1 MRRALWS
8 TVADV
13 LRGRRATAETTPA
26 DSEPRALIRAVDE
39 AYRIA
44 TRTRTNKAWQPSHF
58 AGDTATSGAVELG
71 LARIRDQ
78 VRNNPQFV
86 KARGTLVDLIVGQ
99 GIQAFCSPFS
109 FDFDVTALLS
119 NSRDDSLDV
128 PPELAGELQYAWES
142 DRYFALWADDPAQC
156 DVEGKLSFWD
166 MQRIAFGDMVET
178 GDALF
183 LLVQRRVGA
192 GRMIPLSLQI
202 IEREQLDRTKDRAAG
217 PGVNKI
223 VNGIELDPENR
234 PLAYWLYDSHPDD
247 GSYERGG
254 ASRPIPANRVLHCFV
269 PFRPS
274 MHVGF
279 SWFRAMAATARDRHW
294 LLSSELTKAAIGAL
308 VTLVHYK
315 EDPEGA
321 GPTLSDGEETTDTQ
335 GNEIVKL
342 GEAISM
348 RASKND
354 KIELFQADTPSQT
367 LKDFVDTIDHD
378 QAAGVELSHLRYTGR
393 WTGLSY
399 TAGRGAQLDDEMH
412 ARPLKNFWGRAL
424 VVPIRK
430 LVNAQC
436 VAQGLLK
443 SITAA
448 DFRGDPNR
456 YQNFWCIGPG
466 RDQLDPVNE
475 TESALAKLRSGM
487 STLQIENGNRG
498 LHWLQ
503 VLLQMRREMLVARM
517 FGLKLD
523 YSKGQ
528 GGQTKSTTTDS
539 AAATADAGG
548 DANSDTRSAAPA
560 KPKKSPR

>member
-1 MRRALWS
+1 MN
-8 TVADV
+8 
-13 LRGRRATAETTPA
+13 TTPWSSLIVHAGSGSPLEQQGNA
-26 DSEPRALIRAVDE
+26 DERQSLIRAADE

-44 TRTRTNKAWQPSHF
+44 TRTRTNKAWQPSAF
-58 AGDTATSGAVELG
+58 GGDTATQGSVELG

-109 FDFDVTALLS
+109 FDFDVTALLTPAGQ
-119 NSRDDSLDV
+119 DADA
-128 PPELAGELQYAWES
+128 PKELASELQYAWES
-142 DRYFALWADDPAQC
+142 DRYFSLWADDPSQC

-183 LLVQRRVGA
+183 LMVQRRGP
-192 GRMIPLSLQI
+192 GRLIPLSLQLL
-202 IEREQLDRTKDRAAG
+202 EREQLDRTKDRPQA
-217 PGVNKI
+217 PGSNKI
-223 VNGIELDPENR
+223 VNGIELDSENR
-234 PLAYWLYDSHPDD
+234 PVGYWIHDMHPDD
-247 GSYERGG
+247 QAYGVTGE
-254 ASRPIPANRVLHCFV
+254 SRRIPADRILHCFV

-294 LLSSELTKAAIGAL
+294 LLNSELTKAAIGAL
-308 VTLVHYK
+308 VTLVHYQ
-315 EDPEGA
+315 ENPEGS
-321 GPTLSDGEETTDTQ
+321 GPSLSDGESTTDSA

-348 RASKND
+348 RASRAD
-354 KIELFQADTPSQT
+354 KVELFETKTPSQNM
-367 LKDFVDTIDHD
+367 KDFVDIIDHD

-393 WTGLSY
+393 WSGLSY

-412 ARPLKNFWGRAL
+412 AKPLKNFWGRAL
-424 VVPIRK
+424 AIPIRK

-436 VAQGLLK
+436 VAMGHLK
-443 SITAA
+443 SISA
-448 DFRGDPNR
+448 DEFRRDPNR

-466 RDQLDPVNE
+466 RDQLDPASE
-475 TESALAKLRSGM
+475 TESSLAKLRSGM
-487 STLQIENGNRG
+487 STLQLENGNRG

-517 FGLKLD
+517 FGLTLD

-528 GGQTKSTTTDS
+528 GGQTASSSTDAATKPTAASSGSDTTT
-539 AAATADAGG
+539 
-548 DANSDTRSAAPA
+548 NKRSAA
-560 KPKKSPR
+560 R

>member
-1 MRRALWS
+1 MNPWTAITGFLRRSHRILA
-8 TVADV
+8 A
-13 LRGRRATAETTPA
+13 
-26 DSEPRALIRAVDE
+26 DE

-44 TRTRTNKAWQPSHF
+44 TATRTNKAWQPSSF
-58 AGDTATSGAVELG
+58 GGDSATYTSVELG
-71 LARIRDQ
+71 LSRIRDL

-86 KARGTLVDLIVGQ
+86 RARGTLTDLIVGQ
-99 GIQAFCSPFS
+99 GIQAYCSPFS
-109 FDFDVTALLS
+109 FDFDVSALLNRS
-119 NSRDDSLDV
+119 GDEDSLEV

-142 DRYFALWADDPAQC
+142 DRYFALWADDPQQC

-166 MQRIAFGDMVET
+166 MQRAAFGDMVEV

-183 LLVQRRVGA
+183 LMVQRQVR
-192 GRMIPLSLQI
+192 RDRLIPLSLQLL
-202 IEREQLDRTKDRAAG
+202 EREQLDRTKDCPAA
-217 PGVNKI
+217 PGQNKI
-223 VNGIELDPENR
+223 VNGIELDGENR
-234 PLAYWLYDSHPDD
+234 PVAYWLYDAHPDD
-247 GSYERGG
+247 TSYASSSGSR
-254 ASRPIPANRVLHCFV
+254 RIPAERVLHCFV

-315 EDPEGA
+315 DDPEGS
-321 GPTLSDGEETTDTQ
+321 GPSLADGEDTTDAS

-348 RASKND
+348 RASSRD
-354 KIELFQADTPSQT
+354 KIELFQTNTPSQT
-367 LKDFVDTIDHD
+367 LTQFIDTIDHD

-393 WTGLSY
+393 WAGLSY

-412 ARPLKNFWGRAL
+412 ARPLKNFWGRVL

-436 VAQGLLK
+436 VGLGHVK

-448 DFRGDPNR
+448 EFRRDPNR

-466 RDQLDPVNE
+466 REQLDPVNE
-475 TESALAKLRSGM
+475 TESSLAKLRSGM

-539 AAATADAGG
+539 AAATQDAGG
-548 DANSDTRSAAPA
+548 PGGSGNSPGNSESSNGRTQPA
-560 KPKKSPR
+560 RTGRNGRR